1 MNPVRVRDIVI
12 GEGIP
17 KICVPLTGVT
27 REELIK
33 EAEELEDVPLD
44 MVEWRADWYEN
55 AWDIRKVRE
64 TAGELRKVLK
74 TLPLLFT
81 FRTAGEGGEKEIDTK
96 AYCRLNKELAASGD
110 IDLIDVEMFTGDEYV
125 KDMIREAHRRH
136 VKVIV
141 SNHDFEKTPEKQELV
156 ERFKKMQ
163 SLGADILKL
172 AVMPKSGEDVLTLL
186 SAAEEM
192 NRSYA
197 DRPIA
202 AMAMSGI
209 GVISRLC
216 GEVFGSAITFGAVKK
231 ASAPGQMQAE
241 DLRRVLE
248 LLHKS
253 L

>member
-81 FRTAGEGGEKEIDTK
+81 FRTAGEGGEKI
-96 AYCRLNKELAASGD
+96 
-110 IDLIDVEMFTGDEYV
+110 
-125 KDMIREAHRRH
+125 
-136 VKVIV
+136 
-141 SNHDFEKTPEKQELV
+141 
-156 ERFKKMQ
+156 
-163 SLGADILKL
+163 
-172 AVMPKSGEDVLTLL
+172 
-186 SAAEEM
+186 
-192 NRSYA
+192 
-197 DRPIA
+197 
-202 AMAMSGI
+202 
-209 GVISRLC
+209 C
-216 GEVFGSAITFGAVKK
+216 GRK
-231 ASAPGQMQAE
+231 P
-241 DLRRVLE
+241 
-248 LLHKS
+248 H
-253 L
+253 